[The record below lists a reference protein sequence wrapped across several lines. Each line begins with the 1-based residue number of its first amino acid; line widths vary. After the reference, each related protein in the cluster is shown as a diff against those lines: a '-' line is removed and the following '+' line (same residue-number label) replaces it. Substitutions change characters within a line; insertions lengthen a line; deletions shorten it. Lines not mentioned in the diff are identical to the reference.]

1 MTDLFEIPESLSPYL
16 QWERDNR
23 IKTHES
29 DNPDEWRWYAVQTD
43 YSIGEHF
50 ERFGYEG
57 AGQGETR
64 EEAISNLVKLNNIK
78 PFGADQIK

>member
-23 IKTHES
+23 IKTDSS
-29 DNPDEWRWYAVQTD
+29 DAGWYACQSD
-43 YSIGEHF
+43 YSFYEHI
-50 ERFGYEG
+50 EKFGDNGIAEG
-57 AGQGETR
+57 NTR
-64 EEAISNLVKLNNIK
+64 EEAINNLVKLNNIK